1 MEFPGKVENQF
12 MPVLIRYC
20 LLSLWPPFI
29 VATAITLGVLD
40 LLFYTRDF
48 IDYLF
53 VKHAGVSNSFHL
65 LLYIQPSFLVLAI
78 PIGYLVSILVVY
90 GRLSADRELIA
101 VESCG
106 ISPYLLFWPVIGFSL
121 LVSLFLVFFMD
132 TTLPWGNISF
142 L

>member
-1 MEFPGKVENQF
+1 MEFPEKVENQF

-29 VATAITLGVLD
+29 VATAITLGILD

-53 VKHAGVSNSFHL
+53 VKHAGVLNSFRL
-65 LLYIQPSFLVLAI
+65 LFYIQPSFLVLAI
-78 PIGYLVSILVVY
+78 PIGYLVSILAVY

-106 ISPYLLFWPVIGFSL
+106 ISPIFFFGPSSGFPS
-121 LVSLFLVFFMD
+121 
-132 TTLPWGNISF
+132 W
-142 L
+142 